1 MTPGHFFGRRGVMGG
16 RENRE
21 REMEEGAVKEESS
34 KNRGRNEAGRR
45 RESNNKVDEKARNS
59 RDE

>member
-1 MTPGHFFGRRGVMGG
+1 MGG

-21 REMEEGAVKEESS
+21 REMEEGTVKKESS

-59 RDE
+59 RGE